1 MANDIE
7 NHNNVFQKMEL
18 SSYKIYKFV
27 KFSEIDLSSLIF
39 FLYSRRQLSKFK
51 KTKKEQSQKFLIFGK
66 WDVLASTLRKFL
78 YFRRELAK
86 PENQKFVKF
95 LVTFFVCRE
104 RTFQT

>member
-51 KTKKEQSQKFLIFGK
+51 KTKKRTISKISYIWEMGRSSLNLKKVLIFQEGTCK
-66 WDVLASTLRKFL
+66 A
-78 YFRRELAK
+78 
-86 PENQKFVKF
+86 
-95 LVTFFVCRE
+95 
-104 RTFQT
+104 